1 MVEQIN
7 SLGSSP
13 TIKPVNLTDRVSEA
27 QKTLEAQDFKDL
39 LTESIN
45 EVNRLQA
52 KSSQGQIDL
61 VTGKTDN
68 VAEVFTAMQKS
79 GLAYQALLQIR
90 NKLLEAYDEIKRM
103 NV

>member
-13 TIKPVNLTDRVSEA
+13 TIKPVNLTDHVSEA
-27 QKTLEAQDFKDL
+27 RKAGETQDFKDL
-39 LTESIN
+39 LTETIN

-52 KSSQGQIDL
+52 KSSQAQIDL

-68 VAEVFTAMQKS
+68 VGEVFSAM
-79 GLAYQALLQIR
+79 
-90 NKLLEAYDEIKRM
+90 
-103 NV
+103 

>member
-7 SLGSSP
+7 SSGSSP
-13 TIKPVNLTDRVSEA
+13 TIKPVNLTDHASEV
-27 QKTLEAQDFKDL
+27 QKGGEIQDFKDL
-39 LTESIN
+39 LKESIN

-52 KSSQGQIDL
+52 KSSQAQIDL

-68 VAEVFTAMQKS
+68 VGEVFSAMKKS
-79 GLAYQALLQIR
+79 GLAYQTLLQIR

>member
-1 MVEQIN
+1 MVEQID

-13 TIKPVNLTDRVSEA
+13 TIKPVNLTDHVSEA
-27 QKTLEAQDFKDL
+27 QKTLEAQGFKDL
-39 LTESIN
+39 LVESIN

-52 KSSQGQIDL
+52 KSTQAQIDL
-61 VTGKTDN
+61 MTGKTDN
-68 VAEVFTAMQKS
+68 VAEVFTAMKKS
-79 GLAYQALLQIR
+79 GLAYQTLLQIR